1 MIKLQ
6 IVGNLGADCIQK
18 EVNGKTVINFNVAHT
33 EKFKDA
39 QGNLKERTTWVNCA
53 YWTDR
58 TAVAQYLKK
67 GKQVY
72 VEGTPEAEAYTNKEN
87 QPAATLRM
95 RVRDLQLLG
104 GNIDGSQGNPN
115 QFLIAYDLPQ
125 LPALLLFFLI
135 LYCGIVHFPFVQP
148 MFYQIANVGNT
159 CLTTCTLIQGL
170 HYILCIRHSQK
181 PYSFQ
186 YRLQFLF
193 LIHH

>member
-18 EVNGKTVINFNVAHT
+18 EVNGKNVINFNVAHT
-33 EKFKDA
+33 EKYKDA

-72 VEGTPEAEAYTNKEN
+72 VEGSPEAEAYTNKDN
-87 QPAATLRM
+87 QPAATLRL

-104 GNIDGSQGNPN
+104 GNTDSSQGSSNSNYQSSSSSSNNTAGVTAEMEEP
-115 QFLIAYDLPQ
+115 ADDLP
-125 LPALLLFFLI
+125 F
-135 LYCGIVHFPFVQP
+135 
-148 MFYQIANVGNT
+148 
-159 CLTTCTLIQGL
+159 
-170 HYILCIRHSQK
+170 
-181 PYSFQ
+181 
-186 YRLQFLF
+186 
-193 LIHH
+193 